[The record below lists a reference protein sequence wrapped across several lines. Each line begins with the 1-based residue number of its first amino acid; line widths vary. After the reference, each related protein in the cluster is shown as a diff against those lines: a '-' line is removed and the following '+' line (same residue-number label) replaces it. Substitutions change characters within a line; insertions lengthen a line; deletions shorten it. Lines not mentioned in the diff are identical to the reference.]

1 MADKRKEKFENALKD
16 AKVPVLLLDNKWHK
30 LFKRIGITPEI
41 KKLEGE
47 LGDLLKRQGKIN
59 NEIKSLKKI
68 KTDLMDEIRVNMDD
82 GNIERDEK
90 ASNKKLDDNKRL
102 INEANDKID
111 SYGDELLE
119 LPREIDRVNKELML
133 HTMNLCYDR
142 LSENTDEIEEI
153 ANWIRDI
160 RIQLKKNV
168 IKKQEMEMNNADL
181 YTYMHNIFGN
191 DVMDLFDMRYEP
203 KLRVP
208 ENKTEDKTENN

>member
-82 GNIERDEK
+82 GNVERDEK